1 MSDRLLTSDPQTI
14 VEALTHI
21 RAGGVIAIP
30 IENSY
35 VFAADAFNRSA
46 VESLH
51 LIRDDPEDQAASVM
65 VPSITSVRGLT
76 ASLSEEALLLAE
88 NFWPGKLFLQLKAN
102 RSLTWDLGDGGS
114 LNQFM
119 VRVPNNEFALA
130 LLKET
135 GPLAVANAGLS
146 GRPALREPG
155 EINEVFGSV
164 VHLMCDHGALDLAL
178 GSTVVDATDIPHR
191 IVREGEV
198 TNTQL
203 RALCPAL
210 V

>member
-76 ASLSEEALLLAE
+76 ATLSEEALLLAE

-114 LNQFM
+114 LGQFM
-119 VRVPNNEFALA
+119 VRVPNN
-130 LLKET
+130 
-135 GPLAVANAGLS
+135 
-146 GRPALREPG
+146 

-164 VHLMCDHGALDLAL
+164 VHLICDHGALDLAL

>member
-65 VPSITSVRGLT
+65 VSSITSVRGLT
-76 ASLSEEALLLAE
+76 ASLSDDALLLSE

-114 LNQFM
+114 LGQFM
-119 VRVPNNEFALA
+119 VRVPNNDFTLA

-164 VHLMCDHGALDLAL
+164 VHLICDHGALDLAL

-198 TNTQL
+198 TNTRL